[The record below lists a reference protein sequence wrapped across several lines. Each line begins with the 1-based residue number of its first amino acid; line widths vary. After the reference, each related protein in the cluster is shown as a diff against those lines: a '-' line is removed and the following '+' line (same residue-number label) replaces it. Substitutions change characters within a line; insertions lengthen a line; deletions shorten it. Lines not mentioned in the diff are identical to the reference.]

1 MLPSAHGTRKLTDL
15 RFRLMIGYINIF
27 NGAMWTGFY
36 AFLAT
41 FAILLVVNADMPMWT
56 HFEFSQHLI
65 RTSIQ
70 AFPTGVAITRSD
82 LYKFC
87 HSVTPKRTVEFHGL
101 LLLLIA

>member
-1 MLPSAHGTRKLTDL
+1 MV
-15 RFRLMIGYINIF
+15 GYINIF
-27 NGAMWTGFY
+27 DGTMRTGFY
-36 AFLAT
+36 TFFAA

-56 HFEFSQHLI
+56 HFKFSQHLI
-65 RTSIQ
+65 GTNIQ

-87 HSVTPKRTVEFHGL
+87 HSVTVKRTVEFHLL

>member
-1 MLPSAHGTRKLTDL
+1 MR
-15 RFRLMIGYINIF
+15 
-27 NGAMWTGFY
+27 TGQY
-36 AFLAT
+36 AFFAT
-41 FAILLVVNADMPMWT
+41 FAIFLPDHTNMSVRT
-56 HFEFSQHLI
+56 YFKFSQHLI

-87 HSVTPKRTVEFHGL
+87 HSVTLKKTIEFHLL

>member
-1 MLPSAHGTRKLTDL
+1 
-15 RFRLMIGYINIF
+15 MIGYINIF

-36 AFLAT
+36 TLFAAL
-41 FAILLVVNADMPMWT
+41 AILLVDNADMPMWA
-56 HFEFSQHLI
+56 HFKFSQHLI

-87 HSVTPKRTVEFHGL
+87 HSVTLKKTIEFHLL